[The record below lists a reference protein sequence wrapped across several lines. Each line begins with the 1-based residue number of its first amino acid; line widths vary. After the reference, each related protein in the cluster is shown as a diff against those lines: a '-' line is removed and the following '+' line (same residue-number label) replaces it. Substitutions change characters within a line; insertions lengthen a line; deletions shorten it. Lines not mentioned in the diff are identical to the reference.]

1 MFSSPKMIK
10 KQADTEVPMIPP
22 TRLKA
27 PNLELMAEAVAAT
40 TMDVTTTMLNRLEV
54 NLEPREPVMSFQVR
68 GTSEWKENN
77 YLR

>member
-10 KQADTEVPMIPP
+10 KLADTEVPMIPP

-54 NLEPREPVMSFQVR
+54 NLEPRKPVYELPSTR
-68 GTSEWKENN
+68 HI
-77 YLR
+77 